1 LGWQLQDE
9 DVDTI
14 AGYIMKHLGRTAHVG
29 DTVDTPYGTL
39 RVENMA
45 RVRITQVAL
54 LPSQP
59 PPPET
64 APSEPDAPSDRPPRL

>member
-1 LGWQLQDE
+1 MKIPQFGWQLQDE

-14 AGYIMKHLGRTAHVG
+14 AGYIMKYLGRTARVG

-45 RVRITQVAL
+45 RVRITQVAII
-54 LPSQP
+54 PKP
-59 PPPET
+59 PPDDNAT
-64 APSEPDAPSDRPPRL
+64 APDDPSASG